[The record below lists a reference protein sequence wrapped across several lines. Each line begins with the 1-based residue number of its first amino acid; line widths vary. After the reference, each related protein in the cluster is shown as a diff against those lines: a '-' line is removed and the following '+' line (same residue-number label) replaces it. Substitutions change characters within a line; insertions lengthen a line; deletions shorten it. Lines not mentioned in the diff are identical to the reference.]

1 MCTIPRR
8 NISQFLLTK
17 YQHSTRRDRPGDTIL
32 GGVID
37 ELAKKVSA
45 LVDVMTS
52 AIEAPGTY
60 HPTTNSKHPTLT
72 RHIIIRE

>member
-52 AIEAPGTY
+52 SVEAPRTAP
-60 HPTTNSKHPTLT
+60 PTTKSKKLALT
-72 RHIIIRE
+72 RQITLLE